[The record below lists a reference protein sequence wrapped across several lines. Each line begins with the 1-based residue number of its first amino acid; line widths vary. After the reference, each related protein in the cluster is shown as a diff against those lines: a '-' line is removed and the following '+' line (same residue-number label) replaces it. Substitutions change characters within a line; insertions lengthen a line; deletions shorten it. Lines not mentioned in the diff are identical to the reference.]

1 MFSHLVTD
9 ILGDH
14 GLGRDCNGRFLVSEV
29 RSAGDVRSAPVIGIS
44 AYREQAQWGKWDADA
59 VVLPYRYPDRVAEA
73 GGVPVLLP
81 AVPGISGV
89 IGRLDGLVL
98 SGGGD
103 VDPAVYGA
111 HPHPETTSVRPHR
124 DAAEAEL
131 LSAALQR
138 GLPVLGI
145 CRGLQVINVAMGGS
159 LHQHLPDVVGH
170 HGHAS
175 APGSF
180 AAHPVRV
187 GHGSQLARILGRT
200 QVDEVPSHH
209 HQAVERLG
217 DGLTA
222 VAWADD
228 GLIEAIELD
237 APGCPFT
244 VAVQWHPEAGDD
256 LSLFHALVAA
266 ATSMAAARSM
276 APAPALTP

>member
-1 MFSHLVTD
+1 M
-9 ILGDH
+9 
-14 GLGRDCNGRFLVSEV
+14 SEV
-29 RSAGDVRSAPVIGIS
+29 LLTRDVRSGPVIGIS
-44 AYREQAQWGKWDADA
+44 AYREQAQWGKWETEA
-59 VVLPYRYPDRVAEA
+59 VVLPHRYPDRVAEA

-81 AVPGISGV
+81 AVPGISEV

-111 HPHPETTSVRPHR
+111 QPHPETTSVRPRR

-131 LSAALQR
+131 LSAALRR

-159 LHQHLPDVVGH
+159 LHQHLPDVVDH

-175 APGSF
+175 APGSYS
-180 AAHPVRV
+180 AHPVRV
-187 GHGSQLARILGRT
+187 SAGSELARILGRT
-200 QVDEVPSHH
+200 QVEQVPSHH

-222 VAWADD
+222 VAWSDD

-244 VAVQWHPEAGDD
+244 VAVQWHPEVGDD

-266 ATSMAAARSM
+266 ARTGVHAAAL
-276 APAPALTP
+276 AP